1 MILRNENKELKDIVE
16 GLLIEIKKL
25 VKEQAV
31 SEEKGGINIQAG
43 FDRNRS
49 KDRQRGR

>member
-1 MILRNENKELKDIVE
+1 MVLRNENKELKDIVE
-16 GLLIEIKKL
+16 GLLVEIKKL

-31 SEEKGGINIQAG
+31 GKEEGINNQIG

-49 KDRQRGR
+49 KDWQRGR

>member
-1 MILRNENKELKDIVE
+1 MVLRNENKELKDIVE

-31 SEEKGGINIQAG
+31 EREGAINIQMG
-43 FDRNRS
+43 FDRKRS
-49 KDRQRGR
+49 RGR